1 MGNKVIA
8 PMMTEWEQAVEDGQA
23 FELSAVA
30 NGAYQIPINTK
41 FALFMSG
48 TDVKTVMKG
57 YAIFGDH
64 APFDVTFYEDAVI
77 TGGTNIPMTAIN
89 HNRYDKNYASR
100 LTLGMNI
107 GLTAISGT
115 ALTPIAAYANSTT
128 SFALQNTDGVSEKWN
143 LAPNKIYAV
152 YGYNKSG
159 VATNLTAMMRWI
171 EK

>member
-1 MGNKVIA
+1 MGIQKTA
-8 PMMTEWEQAVEDGQA
+8 PTMTEWEQAVDYGQA

-30 NGAYQIPINTK
+30 NGSYQIPIGAE

-64 APFDVTFYEDAVI
+64 APFDITFYEDAVI
-77 TGGTNIPMTAIN
+77 TGGTSVPMVAVN
-89 HNRYDKNYASR
+89 HNRDDKNYASR
-100 LTLGMNI
+100 LTIGMNI
-107 GLTAISGT
+107 GLTSITGT
-115 ALTPIAAYANSTT
+115 VLTPVAAYANSST
-128 SFALQNTDGVSEKWN
+128 SFQQQNTYGVSEKWN